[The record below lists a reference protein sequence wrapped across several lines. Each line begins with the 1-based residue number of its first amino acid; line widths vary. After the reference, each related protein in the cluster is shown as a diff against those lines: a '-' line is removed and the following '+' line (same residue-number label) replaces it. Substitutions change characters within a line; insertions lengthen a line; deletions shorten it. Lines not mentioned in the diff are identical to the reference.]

1 MDNSNNEELTF
12 EEAVEAMNK
21 KNDDGNIE
29 PREIEPPKNDTF
41 GMAY

>member
-21 KNDDGNIE
+21 KNDGGNIDS
-29 PREIEPPKNDTF
+29 PVQEPPKNDTF
-41 GMAY
+41 GMAF

>member
-21 KNDDGNIE
+21 KNDDGNIY
-29 PREIEPPKNDTF
+29 PPVQEPPKNNTF
-41 GMAY
+41 CIAS